1 MNDTRILIGTAISS
15 GIASGRARIEQS
27 SPGIEE
33 ETGIVS
39 DAEIKEEVARIRPAF
54 QLLLVVIEYTER
66 FLKDSLSGDHMDL
79 FAMQKV
85 LLEEE
90 AFRNRIFSAIRER
103 SLRAPQAVRQVVE
116 EYKKRF
122 AISEHDPVRDRVL
135 DLEDLRIG
143 LIDALDRP
151 NIFFKNG
158 RFVKKKKG
166 GLARIAVTRDLTTR
180 FVIEQNL
187 ENAKGIMA
195 ENGGKTSHAAI
206 LCRALEIPCISG
218 LKNIF
223 SLITDGTPVTVN
235 GTKGIA
241 TISMIGSEDNP

>member
-1 MNDTRILIGTAISS
+1 MKNTRILTGIAISS
-15 GIASGRARIEQS
+15 GVSSGRARIEQCG
-27 SPGIEE
+27 PGIEE
-33 ETGIVS
+33 EKGIVS
-39 DAEIKEEVARIRPAF
+39 DTEIKEEIARIRQAF

-66 FLKDSLSGDHMDL
+66 FLKDSLSGDHLDL

-85 LLEEE
+85 LLEE
-90 AFRNRIFSAIRER
+90 ASFRDRIFSAIRDR

-166 GLARIAVTRDLTTR
+166 GLARIAVTSDLTTR

-187 ENAKGIMA
+187 VNVKGILA

-206 LCRALEIPCISG
+206 LCRALEIPCVSG

-223 SLITDGTPVTVN
+223 SLITDGMPVTVN

-241 TISMIGSEDNP
+241 TISLTGSKN